1 MVKRLL
7 SALEYP
13 QCDSVNINDVTTF
26 RKIVVWLEQNKIQ
39 KASPNVQNG
48 LKNIAS
54 GDWPNNFVKYK
65 EELGCPNLQTPQEQL
80 QWLLG
85 FAVQIETHNKS
96 DLYVKHAVENLQ
108 STNVPSVVAENPLD
122 KLNFQS
128 KEFAEGI
135 TNVAKLL
142 NITPHPDPLITL
154 KAVAK
159 MVTTRLSP
167 QAQANPSEVI
177 IKGTPFPFQ
186 DADLGFDLNDPVLNQ
201 AAKVLRILYIQDLRD
216 LQTRANELIVA
227 VQNVTANPKTDT
239 KLGKVGK

>member
-1 MVKRLL
+1 VSVSCVCVVSGRDQLSANEIIFCLSTSAKIIRINFEMVKRLL

-85 FAVQIETHNKS
+85 FAVQVETHNKS

-122 KLNFQS
+122 KLNCECTGIGIYLKLNNAISYNFQS
-128 KEFAEGI
+128 KVK
-135 TNVAKLL
+135 N
-142 NITPHPDPLITL
+142 
-154 KAVAK
+154 
-159 MVTTRLSP
+159 
-167 QAQANPSEVI
+167 
-177 IKGTPFPFQ
+177 
-186 DADLGFDLNDPVLNQ
+186 
-201 AAKVLRILYIQDLRD
+201 
-216 LQTRANELIVA
+216 LQKEL
-227 VQNVTANPKTDT
+227 QM
-239 KLGKVGK
+239 

>member
-1 MVKRLL
+1 LVIKNLL
-7 SALEYP
+7 HF
-13 QCDSVNINDVTTF
+13 NI
-26 RKIVVWLEQNKIQ
+26 
-39 KASPNVQNG
+39 
-48 LKNIAS
+48 
-54 GDWPNNFVKYK
+54 
-65 EELGCPNLQTPQEQL
+65 LG
-80 QWLLG
+80 
-85 FAVQIETHNKS
+85 

-177 IKGTPFPFQ
+177 IKVI
-186 DADLGFDLNDPVLNQ
+186 LCHLSVL
-201 AAKVLRILYIQDLRD
+201 
-216 LQTRANELIVA
+216 
-227 VQNVTANPKTDT
+227 
-239 KLGKVGK
+239 

>member
-48 LKNIAS
+48 LKNIGS

-96 DLYVKHAVENLQ
+96 NLLFGYKKF
-108 STNVPSVVAENPLD
+108 T
-122 KLNFQS
+122 
-128 KEFAEGI
+128 
-135 TNVAKLL
+135 
-142 NITPHPDPLITL
+142 
-154 KAVAK
+154 
-159 MVTTRLSP
+159 
-167 QAQANPSEVI
+167 
-177 IKGTPFPFQ
+177 
-186 DADLGFDLNDPVLNQ
+186 
-201 AAKVLRILYIQDLRD
+201 
-216 LQTRANELIVA
+216 
-227 VQNVTANPKTDT
+227 
-239 KLGKVGK
+239 